1 MLGLSDAVA
10 SWGRRRTV
18 SVCTANAKSGRRAI
32 LRRTVQ
38 LGTFLLATVLLATV
52 LLTTLNLAAL
62 LLTTFVQLALVK
74 SQSVQQPADRR
85 AVNSAELSQCA
96 VVFLATQLLPA
107 RLFVRRSP
115 QHAVRR
121 TRWSFSRPGV
131 SKSARDQRQSLSGF
145 QSDQHHS
152 RHSCSHTIDA
162 GRVPRVDV
170 HARRRE
176 SH

>member
-18 SVCTANAKSGRRAI
+18 PVRTANAKSGRRAI

-38 LGTFLLATVLLATV
+38 LGAFLLATV
-52 LLTTLNLAAL
+52 LLTTVDLAAL
-62 LLTTFVQLALVK
+62 LLATFVQLALVK

-85 AVNSAELSQCA
+85 AVKSAELSRCA
-96 VVFLATQLLPA
+96 VVFLATQLVPA

-115 QHAVRR
+115 QHAIRR

-152 RHSCSHTIDA
+152 RHSGSHTIDA

-170 HARRRE
+170 HAGRRE